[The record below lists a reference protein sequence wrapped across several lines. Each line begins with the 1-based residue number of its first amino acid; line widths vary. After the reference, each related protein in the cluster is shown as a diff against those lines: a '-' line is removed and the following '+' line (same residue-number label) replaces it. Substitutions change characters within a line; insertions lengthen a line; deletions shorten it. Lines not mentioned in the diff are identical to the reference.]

1 MTVAATIAEAIE
13 QIAKQ
18 GFDTITLPSGQSV
31 TVKSVDELIKAD
43 QYLAASNSAATSHF
57 GIRMRRIAPNYR

>member
-18 GFDTITLPSGQSV
+18 GFATVTVGGQTV

-43 QYLAASNSAATSHF
+43 QYLKAVDSAATSHL

>member
-18 GFDTITLPSGQSV
+18 GFATVTVGGETV

-43 QYLAASNSAATSHF
+43 QYLKAVDSSSKSHL
-57 GIRMRRIAPNYR
+57 GIRMRRISPNYR

>member
-18 GFDTITLPSGQSV
+18 GFATVTVGGETV

-43 QYLAASNSAATSHF
+43 QYLKAVDAASTSHL
-57 GIRMRRIAPNYR
+57 GIRMRRISPNYR